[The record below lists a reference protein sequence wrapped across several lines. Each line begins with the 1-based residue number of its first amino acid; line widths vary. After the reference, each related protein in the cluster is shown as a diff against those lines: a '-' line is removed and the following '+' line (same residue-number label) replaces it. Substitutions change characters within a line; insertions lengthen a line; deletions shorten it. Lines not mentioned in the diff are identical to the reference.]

1 MRELPVRNLLDR
13 HDQMAYILD
22 DIRHHMD
29 IDTCR
34 TEGLD
39 INDILNNS
47 ISYYNMTNRAI
58 SVIKEKVLDT
68 YAVLLAYLLS
78 EGFDEKRIIRD
89 LLNVDLT
96 VNKYSNI
103 SDYLIDF
110 RNSLTSFDTLRREDD
125 TISYTD
131 LIDSVNTLQAMAR
144 FLEFDIKKSIV
155 IRYDQLKAGRRYN
168 HYIQFS
174 PFLEDYAKKVHER
187 VKLNHREGLYL
198 LCEDI
203 YDDLVRYLDSSPLGS
218 AIHDEYMSTFRR
230 LLINYHEI
238 YVSYLASIYID
249 REGEK
254 EGLNKFIHDLK
265 NHPLNDRCLTLHR
278 FQQNIT
284 KLANIGIDGIEV
296 FDDMKVYWNRY
307 FLILNIFRDL
317 HLDPIEIYMEST
329 DSTSNTE
336 LTDNGWRV

>member
-1 MRELPVRNLLDR
+1 MRELPVRNLLDQNDR
-13 HDQMAYILD
+13 LAYIMD

-29 IDTCR
+29 LNAYR

-39 INDILNNS
+39 VNYILERNITHCLIGRRDI
-47 ISYYNMTNRAI
+47 IARDI
-58 SVIKEKVLDT
+58 VLDT
-68 YAVLLAYLLS
+68 YAVLLGYLIS
-78 EGFDEKRIIRD
+78 EGFDEDRIIRD
-89 LLNVDLT
+89 LLKVDLS
-96 VNKYSNI
+96 VHRYEHI
-103 SDYLIDF
+103 EFYIEDF
-110 RNSLTSFDTLRREDD
+110 HNSLIRFERLRREDD

-131 LIDSVNTLQAMAR
+131 LIDCANTLRAMDR
-144 FLEFDIKKSIV
+144 FLEFDLIEIL
-155 IRYDQLKAGRRYN
+155 IARYDRLKVGRRYN

-174 PFLEDYAKKVHER
+174 PFLEDYAKKVHGQA
-187 VKLNHREGLYL
+187 KLNHREGVYL

-203 YDDLVRYLDSSPLGS
+203 YDDLVKCLDSSPLGGS
-218 AIHDEYMSTFRR
+218 INDDYMPVFRR
-230 LLINYHEI
+230 LIIDYHEA
-238 YVSYLASIYID
+238 YVGYLARIYID
-249 REGEK
+249 REGEE

-284 KLANIGIDGIEV
+284 KLVNIGIDDIEV

-317 HLDPIEIYMEST
+317 HLDPIEIYMESE

-336 LTDNGWRV
+336 LTTNGWII